1 MREKKDI
8 SSQVD
13 PAISQELIK
22 IDHMSDADID
32 EKLAQM
38 LVCVSPDGVCRHSL
52 CTSIV

>member
-8 SSQVD
+8 ASQVD

-22 IDHMSDADID
+22 IDHMSDSDID

-38 LVCVSPDGVCRHSL
+38 LVRDSL
-52 CTSIV
+52 DVR

>member
-8 SSQVD
+8 SNQVD

-32 EKLAQM
+32 EKLGQM
-38 LVCVSPDGVCRHSL
+38 LVCDSL
-52 CTSIV
+52 DSV